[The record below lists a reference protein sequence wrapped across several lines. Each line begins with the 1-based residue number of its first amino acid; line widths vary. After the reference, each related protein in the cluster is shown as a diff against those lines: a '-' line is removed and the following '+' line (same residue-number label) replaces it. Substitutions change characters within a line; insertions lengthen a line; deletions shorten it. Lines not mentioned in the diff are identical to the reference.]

1 MLNTQILNKEV
12 IPSTNEREI
21 HYSSS
26 TKLPLHTLQF
36 DVESH
41 SSSQKAST
49 KENPTTLSDNERTT
63 QPKEVPECPMSRTQ
77 LIAFVSITCISQLL
91 SLSAMN
97 QTVAPVILLARYF
110 HVPNP
115 GELSWFSAAYSM
127 SVGTFILPAGRL
139 GDMFGHKKMY
149 LIGWLWFAVC
159 SCITGF
165 AYRWDDIVFS
175 TLRALQGIGPA
186 LLIPNAVA
194 LIGRT
199 LPAGQMRM
207 LGFACFGA
215 CGPLGAALG
224 AVFSALIAE
233 RWWWP
238 CNFWVLSFI
247 ALLVMVCA
255 WFILPADYTQ
265 ESEPESKQPNFD
277 YWGTITGVTGLI
289 LVNFAL
295 NQAPLV
301 LWTTPYIG
309 VLLAAGVILL
319 VVFVVVEL
327 NNPDALVP
335 IRGLSRDAVFALTC
349 IVAGWASHGI
359 WAYNLY
365 LFLEHLRG
373 QTALLT
379 SAQTSPVAIT
389 GILFAFSTVWLI
401 RHLGV
406 AYVMLLSMTFF
417 TIGALLLATM
427 PLHQS
432 YWAQTFVSVLLMP
445 GAMNLSYPAANML
458 MSSAL
463 PKEKQGV
470 AASLVSTLVNYSI
483 SAGLGFAGSVDRYT
497 TDKALGRLDAAKVR
511 HNIWDSEAGTVHI
524 RLKGLRAS
532 FWFAVGLGCLGMVV
546 AGVFVL
552 VEERRKRA
560 GSRRV

>member
-1 MLNTQILNKEV
+1 
-12 IPSTNEREI
+12 
-21 HYSSS
+21 
-26 TKLPLHTLQF
+26 
-36 DVESH
+36 
-41 SSSQKAST
+41 
-49 KENPTTLSDNERTT
+49 
-63 QPKEVPECPMSRTQ
+63 
-77 LIAFVSITCISQLL
+77 
-91 SLSAMN
+91 
-97 QTVAPVILLARYF
+97 
-110 HVPNP
+110 
-115 GELSWFSAAYSM
+115 
-127 SVGTFILPAGRL
+127 
-139 GDMFGHKKMY
+139 MFGHKKVY
-149 LIGWLWFAVC
+149 LIGWLWFAAS

-165 AYRWDDIVFS
+165 AYRCGDIVFS
-175 TLRALQGIGPA
+175 TLRALQGIGELIRDSIRHNLTISGPA

-238 CNFWVLSFI
+238 CNFWVLSFV
-247 ALLVMVCA
+247 ALIVMGCA
-255 WFILPADYTQ
+255 WFILPADCTH
-265 ESEPESKQPNFD
+265 EDRPKSKPPKFD
-277 YWGTITGVTGLI
+277 YWGTITGVTGLL

-309 VLLAAGVILL
+309 ALLAAGIILL
-319 VVFVVVEL
+319 ITFVIVEL
-327 NNPDALVP
+327 RAPDPLVP
-335 IRGLSRDAVFALTC
+335 VRGLSRDAVFALTC
-349 IVAGWASHGI
+349 IVAGWASHGFVNHMFLSLFSTTNRSSI

-365 LFLEHLRG
+365 LYLEHLRG
-373 QTALLT
+373 QSALLS

-406 AYVMLLSMTFF
+406 VPVMLLSMTFF
-417 TIGALLLATM
+417 TSGAPLLATM

-463 PKEKQGV
+463 PKKEQGV

-483 SAGLGFAGSVDRYT
+483 SVGLGFAGTVDRYT
-497 TDKALGRLDAAKVR
+497 TDKTHGRLDAQKVR
-511 HNIWDSEAGTVHI
+511 HDMWDSEAGSVQI

-532 FWFAVGLGCLGMVV
+532 FWFAVGLGSVGMVV
-546 AGVFVL
+546 AGVFV
-552 VEERRKRA
+552 VVVERRKRVA
-560 GSRRV
+560 VRA